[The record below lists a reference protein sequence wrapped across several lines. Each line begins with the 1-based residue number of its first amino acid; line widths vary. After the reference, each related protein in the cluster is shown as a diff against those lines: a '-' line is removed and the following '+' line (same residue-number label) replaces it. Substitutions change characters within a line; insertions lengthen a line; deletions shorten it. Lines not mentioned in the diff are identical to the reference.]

1 MEALVKVENNQI
13 VTDSR
18 SVAEHFGKQHYHVIR
33 DIENLVNKTEGKDAS
48 KIGWMFQET
57 TMSDSYG
64 RQQKAYLMN
73 RDGFSLLVMGFTG
86 KKALEWKL
94 KYIDAFNEMEK
105 QLVNENTL
113 VLPDFT
119 NPVEA
124 ARAWANEYEAKQKA
138 LTENAEMKPKA
149 DFYDTVA
156 NTESLFSMADVAKTL
171 DMGIGRNKL
180 FAFLRNKGI
189 LDKDNHPYQK
199 YVDAGYMRLIENH
212 CKAGDNDVVYKCTYV
227 KQRGIDYIR
236 KILLKERGL
245 NEVMGCI

>member
-18 SVAEHFGKQHYHVIR
+18 SVAEHFGKRHNDVTEVIR
-33 DIENLVNKTEGKDAS
+33 KLLATEKSVTKMFHES
-48 KIGWMFQET
+48 KFEYRGQEFP
-57 TMSDSYG
+57 M
-64 RQQKAYLMN
+64 YLMN

-86 KKALEWKL
+86 AKALEWKL
-94 KYIDAFNEMEK
+94 KYIEAFNAMEK
-105 QLVNENTL
+105 QLVNKNTL

-138 LTENAEMKPKA
+138 LTENAVMKPKA

-180 FAFLRNKGI
+180 FAFLRDKGI
-189 LDKDNHPYQK
+189 LDKENHPYQK

-227 KQRGIDYIR
+227 KQKGIDYIR
-236 KILLKERGL
+236 KILLKEREL
-245 NEVMGCI
+245 NDEVMG

>member
-57 TMSDSYG
+57 TVPDSYG

-86 KKALEWKL
+86 AKALEWKL
-94 KYIDAFNEMEK
+94 KYIEAFNAMERK
-105 QLVNENTL
+105 LKEATY
-113 VLPDFT
+113 DSYMISD
-119 NPVEA
+119 PVE
-124 ARAWANEYEAKQKA
+124 RAKKWIEEEKERQKLRA
-138 LTENAEMKPKA
+138 ENKVMLPKA
-149 DFYDTVA
+149 EFYDTVA

-180 FAFLRNKGI
+180 FAFLRDKGI
-189 LDKDNHPYQK
+189 LDKYNHPYQK

-227 KQRGIDYIR
+227 KQKGIDYIR

-245 NEVMGCI
+245 DENMG

>member
-18 SVAEHFGKQHYHVIR
+18 SVAEHFGKRHNDVTEVIR
-33 DIENLVNKTEGKDAS
+33 KLLATEKSVTKMFHES
-48 KIGWMFQET
+48 KFEYRGQEFP
-57 TMSDSYG
+57 M
-64 RQQKAYLMN
+64 YLMN

-86 KKALEWKL
+86 AKALEWKL
-94 KYIDAFNEMEK
+94 KYIKAFNAMEK
-105 QLVNENTL
+105 QLVNKNTL

-138 LTENAEMKPKA
+138 LTENAVMKPKA

-180 FAFLRNKGI
+180 FALPRDKGT

-227 KQRGIDYIR
+227 KQKGIDYIR

-245 NEVMGCI
+245 DENMG

>member
-18 SVAEHFGKQHYHVIR
+18 SVAEHFGKEHAKVIR
-33 DIENLVNKTEGKDAS
+33 SIEGIISETPKVASQKMFYKTTYKVEGNNK
-48 KIGWMFQET
+48 
-57 TMSDSYG
+57 SY
-64 RQQKAYLMN
+64 KMYLMN
-73 RDGFSLLVMGFTG
+73 RNGFSLLVMGFTG
-86 KKALEWKL
+86 ARAMEWKL
-94 KYIDAFNEMEK
+94 RYIDAFNEMET
-105 QLVNENTL
+105 QLVKKNILT
-113 VLPDFT
+113 LPDFT

-171 DMGIGRNKL
+171 DMGMGRNKL
-180 FAFLRNKGI
+180 FAFLRDKGI

-199 YVDAGYMRLIENH
+199 YVDAGYLRLIENH

-245 NEVMGCI
+245 DENMG

>member
-1 MEALVKVENNQI
+1 METLVKVENNQI

-18 SVAEHFGKQHYHVIR
+18 SVAENFGKEHAKVIR
-33 DIENLVNKTEGKDAS
+33 SIESIISEPPTMAS
-48 KIGWMFQET
+48 QKMFYET
-57 TMSDSYG
+57 TYKVEGNNKSY
-64 RQQKAYLMN
+64 KMYLMN
-73 RDGFSLLVMGFTG
+73 RNGFSLLVMGFTG
-86 KKALEWKL
+86 VRAIEWKL
-94 KYIDAFNEMEK
+94 RYIEAFNAMET
-105 QLVNENTL
+105 QLIKKNTL

-138 LTENAEMKPKA
+138 LTENAVMKPKA

-180 FAFLRNKGI
+180 FAFLRDKGI

-199 YVDAGYMRLIENH
+199 YVDAGYLRLIENH

-227 KQRGIDYIR
+227 KQKGIDYIR

-245 NEVMGCI
+245 NDENMG